1 MIRTRT
7 AHVAGAFGVAA
18 LAVVGLAA
26 CSSGSSGGSSSSAS
40 ASSSAIGGNVLPPVM
55 VEPGATT
62 ATAKVGDTIVFKV
75 EGDPANSK
83 IATDNESV
91 LQVTQGS
98 NDGSAQFNPG
108 AKALKAGTATVTVT
122 NAAGKVETVAV
133 TVTE

>member
-7 AHVAGAFGVAA
+7 AHAAVAFGVAA
-18 LAVVGLAA
+18 LAVTGLAA
-26 CSSGSSGGSSSSAS
+26 CSSGSSGGSSSS

-83 IATDNESV
+83 IATDNEAV
-91 LQVTQGS
+91 LEVKQGS

-122 NAAGKVETVAV
+122 DAAGKVQTVAV